1 MMKTT
6 ASPSSIKRAAI
17 SWLLMACALVLSP
30 TLSNAQEVVEQYT
43 ATIAPQDRVN
53 SSGAALDDIA
63 AILAQDRANFHRFGI
78 RHGGDESDPYFA
90 NKQLRAGISEL
101 YRRGPGAQQYIV
113 DAVLSGQAKSALARP
128 MGTGGVPRHP
138 EASDAVA

>member
-1 MMKTT
+1 MPRLP
-6 ASPSSIKRAAI
+6 AFLIAAAI
-17 SWLLMACALVLSP
+17 AVTPLTAQAQQVLAQYYT
-30 TLSNAQEVVEQYT
+30 TL
-43 ATIAPQDRVN
+43 
-53 SSGAALDDIA
+53 AAEDFTHSRGVRLGTFG
-63 AILAQDRANFHRFGI
+63 AILQQDRANFHRFGI

-101 YRRGPGAQQYIV
+101 YRRPPGAQQYIV